1 LLQLSQLVLLVK
13 QLKLV
18 DQRVIELVIP
28 VELCMMLI
36 WLLELLLLLQQIGQI
51 AHSIIRR
58 KIGM

>member
-1 LLQLSQLVLLVK
+1 
-13 QLKLV
+13 
-18 DQRVIELVIP
+18 